1 MSALKNAVDDAI
13 TAAGAATTA
22 ELQECLRKQGFSKNQ
37 VQSTL
42 KTELD
47 LLCRQGYRRVREGYR
62 ILIVRELDGA
72 MKLSQSGAP
81 CCQSWQPFRF
91 EKVLLQK

>member
-1 MSALKNAVDDAI
+1 
-13 TAAGAATTA
+13 
-22 ELQECLRKQGFSKNQ
+22 
-37 VQSTL
+37 
-42 KTELD
+42 
-47 LLCRQGYRRVREGYR
+47 VREGYR

-81 CCQSWQPFRF
+81 CCQYWQPFRF